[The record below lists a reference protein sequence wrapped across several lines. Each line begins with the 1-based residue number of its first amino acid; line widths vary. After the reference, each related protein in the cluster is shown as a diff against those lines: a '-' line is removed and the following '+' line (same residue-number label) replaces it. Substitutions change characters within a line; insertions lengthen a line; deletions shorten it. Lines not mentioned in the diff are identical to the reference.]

1 MRGRRESGGNDGD
14 VLARM
19 SSVVSRRAARRLPF
33 AQTHRAIVTVAD
45 LFGQE
50 RIAPRATEVRLAEV
64 ISALT
69 YALDLTEGQRPGHT
83 LRTTLIAMRLGR
95 EMALDAD
102 TMGALYYASLLKDAG
117 CSSNA
122 ARMAALFGT
131 DDQSVKRDMRLVDWH
146 DRWRL
151 AMRTARNCGVG
162 RNPIARIQH
171 FLRIA
176 GTPEMTREIIQARCE
191 RGAQIAVALGFP
203 GATSEA
209 IAHVDEHWCGLGHP
223 VGLAGHDIP
232 VLSRVLL
239 LAQTVEAYWME
250 NGIAAALDM
259 ARKRRGRWF
268 DPAMV
273 DVVLSW
279 KRDAKWWEHLADYAA
294 LDDAVVVL
302 EPGGTPI
309 VATDER
315 LDAISYAFA
324 AVIDAKT
331 PFTYRHSTNVARYAV
346 GIATSMGANADVARD
361 VLRAGL
367 LHDIGKLGVS
377 NRILDKPGRLTDEE
391 RDEVKKHPLWT
402 LQILERVS
410 AFQHFAVSSARHH
423 ERIDGKGYP
432 WGVGAVDL
440 DFTARVLAAS
450 DVYEALT
457 ADRPYRAGMEL
468 PKVLGIMRSDSG
480 TAFDPA
486 VFEATEALADRG
498 VFATLASTGDETF
511 DVLRGASTAA
521 GLVAGRSD
529 AVIGSIGIAAA

>member
-1 MRGRRESGGNDGD
+1 M
-14 VLARM
+14 
-19 SSVVSRRAARRLPF
+19 SVVDIFSPERL
-33 AQTHRAIVTVAD
+33 
-45 LFGQE
+45 
-50 RIAPRATEVRLAEV
+50 APRSTAVSLAEV

-95 EMALDAD
+95 ALGFDAE
-102 TMGALYYASLLKDAG
+102 TMGALYYATLLKDAG

-176 GTPEMTREIIQARCE
+176 GTPNMTREIIQARCE

-232 VLSRVLL
+232 LLSRVLL

-250 NGIAAALDM
+250 NGISAALGM
-259 ARKRRGRWF
+259 ARARRGRWF

-279 KRDAKWWEHLADYAA
+279 KRDTKWWEHLADFSV
-294 LDDAVVVL
+294 LDEAVIAL
-302 EPGGTPI
+302 EPGSTP
-309 VATDER
+309 VMATDDR

-346 GIATSMGANADVARD
+346 GIATSMGANAELARD

-402 LQILERVS
+402 LQILERVP

-423 ERIDGKGYP
+423 ERLDGSGYP
-432 WGVGAVDL
+432 WGVGAIDL

-457 ADRPYRAGMEL
+457 ADRPYRAGMDS
-468 PKVLGIMRSDSG
+468 PKALGIMRSDSG

-486 VFEATEALADRG
+486 VYEATEALAERG
-498 VFATLASTGDETF
+498 VFAALASSRDEDF
-511 DVLRGASTAA
+511 DLLRGASSSTGAA
-521 GLVAGRSD
+521 TSG
-529 AVIGSIGIAAA
+529 AVVGAIGVAAA